1 MQFTHRD
8 APAAGHQGDEFWTPS
23 RVQVLVFIFSAVTFN
38 YGLALIS
45 NMLSLSVSLRSMNRF
60 GTNAVAYL
68 EAVKEIAGPTSLDSL
83 TRVQSAID
91 CMKIASSLE
100 KVDTFLKV
108 RPRSTDV
115 TQLQGAALP
124 SCHGIMPATWTIT
137 RTQTTQ

>member
-1 MQFTHRD
+1 MMVGSFSGNRCDFQ
-8 APAAGHQGDEFWTPS
+8 AACLPCDQPS
-23 RVQVLVFIFSAVTFN
+23 PKHTLISPHTQVLVFIFAAVTFN

-45 NMLSLSVSLRSMNRF
+45 NVLSLGVSIRSMNRF

-100 KVDTFLKV
+100 KVDAYLKV
-108 RPRSTDV
+108 RCPS
-115 TQLQGAALP
+115 ALP
-124 SCHGIMPATWTIT
+124 TMFL
-137 RTQTTQ
+137 